1 MTFFIPVPSLA
12 SFIIKVFFFY
22 DPRLHL
28 WYSALCCCHIWIC
41 LLRIRTPWLIWRGT
55 LNVCLSRNSK
65 APGLATRSEIKR
77 LAYDT
82 SSQRYRLMRFSLLTF
97 LCSPW
102 CTFNKQSTSYT
113 PKVIYVVNNRII
125 TLGVLMRERWHRLPV
140 HISFSLIIFHPLNPP
155 PFSLSS
161 QGMVYSAEYIKKK
174 LEQEMILSQAF
185 GRDLVHDSV
194 YCVKYGR
201 LNDDPFYKNLY
212 SVFLL
217 ASL

>member
-1 MTFFIPVPSLA
+1 MTQTSCAYFFLAHHLPSTE
-12 SFIIKVFFFY
+12 F
-22 DPRLHL
+22 P
-28 WYSALCCCHIWIC
+28 
-41 LLRIRTPWLIWRGT
+41 P
-55 LNVCLSRNSK
+55 
-65 APGLATRSEIKR
+65 
-77 LAYDT
+77 
-82 SSQRYRLMRFSLLTF
+82 
-97 LCSPW
+97 
-102 CTFNKQSTSYT
+102 
-113 PKVIYVVNNRII
+113 
-125 TLGVLMRERWHRLPV
+125 LP
-140 HISFSLIIFHPLNPP
+140 PL
-155 PFSLSS
+155 SLSS

>member
-1 MTFFIPVPSLA
+1 MTFFIPVHSLA

-22 DPRLHL
+22 DPHLRL
-28 WYSALCCCHIWIC
+28 WYSASCCYHIWIC

-82 SSQRYRLMRFSLLTF
+82 SSQRYSLLRFSLLTF

-155 PFSLSS
+155 SLSFLP
-161 QGMVYSAEYIKKK
+161 GNG
-174 LEQEMILSQAF
+174 LLS
-185 GRDLVHDSV
+185 RIH
-194 YCVKYGR
+194 
-201 LNDDPFYKNLY
+201 
-212 SVFLL
+212 
-217 ASL
+217 

>member
-1 MTFFIPVPSLA
+1 MIPASACGILLCAVVTF
-12 SFIIKVFFFY
+12 
-22 DPRLHL
+22 
-28 WYSALCCCHIWIC
+28 WIC

-77 LAYDT
+77 LTYDT
-82 SSQRYRLMRFSLLTF
+82 SSQRYSLLRFSLLTF

-125 TLGVLMRERWHRLPV
+125 TLGVLMREQWHRLPV

-155 PFSLSS
+155 SLSFLP
-161 QGMVYSAEYIKKK
+161 GNG
-174 LEQEMILSQAF
+174 LLS
-185 GRDLVHDSV
+185 RIH
-194 YCVKYGR
+194 
-201 LNDDPFYKNLY
+201 
-212 SVFLL
+212 
-217 ASL
+217 